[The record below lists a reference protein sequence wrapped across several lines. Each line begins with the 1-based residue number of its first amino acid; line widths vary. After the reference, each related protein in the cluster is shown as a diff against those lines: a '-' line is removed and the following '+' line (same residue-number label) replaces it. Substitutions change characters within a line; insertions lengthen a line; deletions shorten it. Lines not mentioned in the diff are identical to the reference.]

1 MQMVYRKSIVIPRIP
16 TVVKL
21 NGSCCLICSCDN
33 GPGGIDVEEYTMTL
47 KLHSIATFESY
58 FILPHE
64 NLLAYYLNSLSLSC
78 RFAWR
83 RRTSHML
90 VKYMLASVS
99 KICSFSSQL
108 GIWTG
113 IKGRY
118 HLPSLSVIKS
128 EVRVLGTSIWLRP
141 RNSGIRCMAPFI
153 VMKFY
158 AILQDSKENSNSFYT
173 LRTIAFYDALRVN
186 SFGVVFTHGG
196 EVEFLPRKPRQL
208 PMLLSVSNNM
218 PPHQLWKFKY
228 HTRSCK

>member
-1 MQMVYRKSIVIPRIP
+1 MLFSCHILLGLCIFIFELLRHLLHHPLLFISGFVFESLVLFVISSTVFHFHFRVQTKLWSKQPTLHTYLTYVIQMVYRKSIVIPRIP

-21 NGSCCLICSCDN
+21 NESCCLICSCDN

-58 FILPHE
+58 FFLPHE

-90 VKYMLASVS
+90 VKYMLANVS

-118 HLPSLSVIKS
+118 HLPSLSVSNQIW
-128 EVRVLGTSIWLRP
+128 GTSPWNIDLASP
-141 RNSGIRCMAPFI
+141 
-153 VMKFY
+153 
-158 AILQDSKENSNSFYT
+158 E
-173 LRTIAFYDALRVN
+173 
-186 SFGVVFTHGG
+186 
-196 EVEFLPRKPRQL
+196 E
-208 PMLLSVSNNM
+208 
-218 PPHQLWKFKY
+218 
-228 HTRSCK
+228 